1 MRGEAHR
8 GFKSGS
14 RRMILAGVQPVLG
27 SEQLDVGCFT
37 FTLILDH
44 CSMAKTEYLP
54 CTNAGTGLEGIL
66 S

>member
-1 MRGEAHR
+1 
-8 GFKSGS
+8 
-14 RRMILAGVQPVLG
+14 MILAGVQPVLG